1 MLPLRSA
8 VLFAPLVALGL
19 AGCAGGGTAGNAA
32 SVRSGDPAACPGEV
46 VDVVVSV
53 RQWTDLVESLGGAC
67 ATVTTV
73 VASSA
78 VDPHSFEPDT
88 ADIAAFSDAD
98 LVVVNGAGYDGWAE
112 AAVANLDTAPARVD
126 VADLAGLED
135 DAHAEEERAEE
146 GHEEEGHAAEEG
158 HEEGHGHDGADP
170 HLWYQADVLPLVAAA
185 VTEELGRL
193 SPEST
198 GYFDEQAALWAEE
211 LRPYLD
217 AVESLRAEAAGR
229 SYAATET
236 VFDRMAAAVGLEDR
250 TPEGY
255 RRAAGN
261 ESEPAPGD
269 LTAFEAALADGS
281 VDVLVY
287 NAQTRGS
294 IPDQLRASAE
304 DAGVPVVEVTE
315 SPSDAEGSFVAW
327 QLGQLT
333 ALRDALRATP

>member
-1 MLPLRSA
+1 MPPLRNA
-8 VLFAPLVALGL
+8 VLFTPLAALALG
-19 AGCAGGGTAGNAA
+19 GCAGGETAGNAA

-53 RQWTDLVESLGGAC
+53 GQWTDLVESLGGAC

-73 VASSA
+73 VTSPA

-88 ADIAAFSDAD
+88 AAIAAFSDAD
-98 LVVVNGAGYDGWAE
+98 LVVVNGGGYDGWAE
-112 AAVANLDTAPARVD
+112 AAVENLDTAPALVD

-135 DAHAEEERAEE
+135 GAHAEEERAEE
-146 GHEEEGHAAEEG
+146 GLGEG
-158 HEEGHGHDGADP
+158 GADP

-185 VTEELGRL
+185 VTEELGGL

-269 LTAFEAALADGS
+269 LTAFETALADGS

-287 NAQTRGS
+287 NSQTRGS

>member
-1 MLPLRSA
+1 MPHARTALALT
-8 VLFAPLVALGL
+8 ALGTL
-19 AGCAGGGTAGNAA
+19 VLTGCSDSGSASSGAA
-32 SVRSGDPAACPGEV
+32 VRSGDADACPGEV
-46 VDVVVSV
+46 VDVAVSV
-53 RQWTDLVESLGGAC
+53 GQWSDLVERLGGAC

-88 ADIAAFSDAD
+88 ADIAAFSGAD

-112 AAVANLDTAPARVD
+112 AAVENLDPAPALVD
-126 VADLAGLED
+126 VAEVAGLEGD
-135 DAHAEEERAEE
+135 EHAEETHAEG
-146 GHEEEGHAAEEG
+146 GHSEDD
-158 HEEGHGHDGADP
+158 GHGAADP
-170 HLWYQADVLPLVAAA
+170 HLWYEPDVLPEVAAA
-185 VTEELGRL
+185 VTEELRAL
-193 SPEST
+193 SPDAA
-198 GYFDEQAALWAEE
+198 GYFDEQAAAWAEE
-211 LRPYLD
+211 LQPYLD
-217 AVESLRAEAAGR
+217 AVESLRAEADGR
-229 SYAATET
+229 TYAATET
-236 VFDRMAAAVGLEDR
+236 VFDRTAAALGLEDV

-294 IPDQLRASAE
+294 IPEQLRAAAE

-315 SPSDAEGSFVAW
+315 SPTDADGSFVAW
-327 QLGQLT
+327 QLAQLS
-333 ALRDALRATP
+333 ALTDALDATP